1 MDLKNPYMRTN
12 VVAKVAMH
20 ATKIGKQ
27 PKVLPI
33 HKAYE
38 LQQWPEKQ
46 DILLDDIDTYIF
58 GVTSIHLYRFKVHS
72 MGGKS

>member
-1 MDLKNPYMRTN
+1 MDLENPYMRT
-12 VVAKVAMH
+12 VIVAKVAMY
-20 ATKIGKQ
+20 ATKTGKE

-33 HKAYE
+33 HKTYE

-46 DILLDDIDTYIF
+46 DILLDYIDTYIF
-58 GVTSIHLYRFKVHS
+58 GVTSIHLYWFKVHS